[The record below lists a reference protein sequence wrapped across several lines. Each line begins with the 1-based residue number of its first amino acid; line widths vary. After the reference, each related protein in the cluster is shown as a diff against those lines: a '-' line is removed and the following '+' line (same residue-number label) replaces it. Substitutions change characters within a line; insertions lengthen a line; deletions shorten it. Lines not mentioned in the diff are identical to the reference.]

1 MEQMND
7 EKNEKKEVE
16 KQQNNFVLA
25 VLFGLL
31 IFAGIFY
38 LARKD
43 TKPTDVSIASIPPAT
58 IHTPGVNEYNSD
70 GTIKDTTSA
79 VPLPDEHKSSW
90 NYEKSEDKM
99 GNISKRA
106 FVKSDDLI
114 FFDSP
119 YGGGSTAF
127 LVVRKTGSN
136 LDIYVTVEPSQ
147 MSLYSGYDGRNV
159 INVRFDEEKTVKWK
173 YNEAAD
179 NSSNILF
186 INSTSRFLDKLKKS
200 KKVVIEILFYEQG
213 TRQIEFNT
221 KDLKF

>member
-43 TKPTDVSIASIPPAT
+43 PKPTPVIITAP

-70 GTIKDTTSA
+70 GTIKDTTSI
-79 VPLPDEHKSSW
+79 VENLPLPEEHKSSW
-90 NYEKSEDKM
+90 KYEKSEDKM

-119 YGGGSTAF
+119 YSGGSTAF
-127 LVVRKTGSN
+127 LVIRKTGSD

-147 MSLYSGYDGRNV
+147 MNLYSDYDGRNV

-186 INSTSRFLDKLKKS
+186 INSTSRFLEKLKKS